1 MLSDA
6 DRQIINERAHNAL
19 VSGDDSTL
27 LFRLEDAA
35 YLLGL
40 KRGKAERGA
49 TMTPEQIEIAARKLR
64 EICHADVDSLLF
76 EYGKELIK
84 GQLKTPVW
92 EAIKYAQDK
101 TEGL

>member
-1 MLSDA
+1 
-6 DRQIINERAHNAL
+6 
-19 VSGDDSTL
+19 
-27 LFRLEDAA
+27 
-35 YLLGL
+35 
-40 KRGKAERGA
+40 
-49 TMTPEQIEIAARKLR
+49 MTPEQIEIAARKLC